1 MPVDELVE
9 DDPDEDMDDPND
21 RRPTR
26 RLDARRQAD
35 GELSDSD
42 DEGEGGRRNHASHKD
57 ADSPTTG
64 RRFGAPVGIMSTGT
78 THGVGPS
85 GAPPVAAA
93 TAGPSAGQAAVAEQS
108 DMDID
113 DGVPLAQA
121 AKNKA
126 AAPAPSTNGAGPA
139 PNKDEAERP

>member
-1 MPVDELVE
+1 MPIDERLE
-9 DDPDEDMDDPND
+9 DDPDEDMDDPNE
-21 RRPTR
+21 RRSTR

-42 DEGEGGRRNHASHKD
+42 DEGEGGRRNHASHKE

-85 GAPPVAAA
+85 GTQPVAGAA
-93 TAGPSAGQAAVAEQS
+93 AGAPAGQTAAAEQS
-108 DMDID
+108 DMDVD
-113 DGVPLAQA
+113 DGILLSQV
-121 AKNKA
+121 AKNNA
-126 AAPAPSTNGAGPA
+126 TTPATVTNGAGPV
-139 PNKDEAERP
+139 PKDEGDRS